1 MGELKDFD
9 PGTGVLGEFNKKS
22 HAILLN
28 GEFKRSD
35 ATEARDVIDP
45 ATEAVIA
52 QIAETTSA
60 EVDAA
65 VEAGHIAQKKWWR
78 MSALERAEIMHEIA
92 NELITMKPVL
102 AEALTRE
109 MGKPFKESADEV
121 LWSVSAI
128 RYYAEIGRTDIG
140 RVMGPAVEG
149 HLNYTLKL
157 PLGVVVSIQP
167 FNYPMCLLSWE
178 AAAALA
184 CGNAVIVKPS
194 EYTTITTL
202 MFAEVFNRHLPP
214 GLFQVLTGAG
224 DAGRQLV
231 EHPRT
236 NMVAFTGSVPTG
248 RAIAAKCGE
257 MMKPTLIET
266 SGNDPFIVMP
276 SAPIDVVARGAAFS
290 AYMNCGQICVS
301 AERFFVHESVHDEFV
316 EKLIEHAKAIRIG
329 NGLEQVEMGPMVAEK
344 ERTRY
349 EGVLAHA
356 QEQGAR
362 LLHGGGRPQDQ
373 DKGWFVDPTVLT
385 DCNPDMDILNNEI
398 FGPVAP
404 ICKVDSFDQALEY
417 ANNSEYGLG
426 AVLYTMDMRESIRA
440 SEELDG
446 GMVWVNAP
454 LLDNDAGP
462 FGGTKSSGIGRQ
474 LGPEGLETFR
484 KTKFFWLDPNCGSQD
499 FWWFP
504 YADAES
510 YEASKK

>member
-1 MGELKDFD
+1 VR
-9 PGTGVLGEFNKKS
+9 VLEEFANKS
-22 HAILLN
+22 HVILLD
-28 GEFKRSD
+28 GEYRRSE
-35 ATEARDVIDP
+35 ATESRDVIDP
-45 ATEAVIA
+45 ATGDRIA
-52 QIAETTSA
+52 EIAETSAA

-65 VEAGHIAQKKWWR
+65 VEAAHVAQKKWWR

-92 NELITMKPVL
+92 NELLAMKPIL

-109 MGKPFKESADEV
+109 MGKPYKESADEV
-121 LWSVSAI
+121 DWSVSAI

-140 RVMGPAVEG
+140 RVVGPAVAG

-167 FNYPMCLLSWE
+167 FNYPMTLLAWE
-178 AAAALA
+178 GAAALA
-184 CGNAVIVKPS
+184 AGNAVITKPS

-202 MFAEVFNRHLPP
+202 LFAEPFNRHLPS

-231 EHPRT
+231 EHTRT
-236 NMVAFTGSVPTG
+236 DMVAFTGSVPTG
-248 RAIAAKCGE
+248 KAIAAKCGE

-301 AERFFVHESVHDEFV
+301 AERFFVHEAVHDEFV
-316 EKLIEHAKAIRIG
+316 EKL
-329 NGLEQVEMGPMVAEK
+329 
-344 ERTRY
+344 
-349 EGVLAHA
+349 A
-356 QEQGAR
+356 QQGAR
-362 LLHGGGRPQDQ
+362 LVQGGGRPAGLENS
-373 DKGWFVDPTVLT
+373 GWFVEPTILA
-385 DCNPDMDILNNEI
+385 DCNPEMDIFNNES

-404 ICKVDSFDQALEY
+404 ICKVESFEQALEY
-417 ANNSEYGLG
+417 ANNSQYGLG
-426 AVLYTMDMRESIRA
+426 ACIYTMDMRESIRA

-446 GMVWVNAP
+446 GMVWINAP

-462 FGGTKSSGIGRQ
+462 FGGTKMSGMGRQ

-484 KTKFFWLDPNCGSQD
+484 KTKFVWLDPSCSTQD

-504 YADAES
+504 YADGEAYRES
-510 YEASKK
+510 D

>member
-1 MGELKDFD
+1 MGESKEFGAD
-9 PGTGVLGEFNKKS
+9 TGVLNEFSQKS

-28 GEFKRSD
+28 GEFKRSE
-35 ATEARDVIDP
+35 ATEGRDVIDP
-45 ATEAVIA
+45 ATETVIA
-52 QIAETTSA
+52 QIAETTRA
-60 EVDAA
+60 EVDDA
-65 VEAGHIAQKKWWR
+65 VEAGHVAQKKWWR
-78 MSALERAEIMHEIA
+78 ISALERSEIMHEIA
-92 NELITMKPVL
+92 NDLLAMKPQL

-109 MGKPFKESADEV
+109 MGKPYKESADEV
-121 LWSVSAI
+121 DWSVSAI

-167 FNYPMCLLSWE
+167 FNYPMTLLSWE
-178 AAAALA
+178 GAAALA
-184 CGNAVIVKPS
+184 SGNAVIAKPS

-202 MFAEVFNRHLPP
+202 MFAEAFNRHLSP

-301 AERFFVHESVHDEFV
+301 AERFFVHEAVHDEFV
-316 EKLIEHAKAIRIG
+316 EKMTEHAKAIRIG
-329 NGLEQVEMGPMVAEK
+329 NGLDQVEMGPMVAEK

-356 QEQGAR
+356 QEQGAS
-362 LLHGGGRPQDQ
+362 LHHGGGRPAGQ
-373 DKGWFVDPTVLT
+373 DKGWFVDPTILT
-385 DCNPDMDILNNEI
+385 DCNPEMDILNNES

-404 ICKVDSFDQALEY
+404 ICKVDSFDQALDY

-462 FGGTKSSGIGRQ
+462 FGGTKSSGMGRQ

-504 YADAES
+504 YAEEES
-510 YEASKK
+510 YDANK

>member
-1 MGELKDFD
+1 V
-9 PGTGVLGEFNKKS
+9 GVLSEFDHKSHSILIDGEFR
-22 HAILLN
+22 
-28 GEFKRSD
+28 RSES
-35 ATEARDVIDP
+35 TESRAVIDP
-45 ATEAVIA
+45 ATEDVIA
-52 QIAETTSA
+52 EIAETTTA

-65 VEAGHIAQKKWWR
+65 VEVGQVAYKKWWR
-78 MSALERAEIMHEIA
+78 MSALERSEIMHEIA
-92 NELITMKPVL
+92 NDLLAMKAQL

-109 MGKPFKESADEV
+109 MGKPYKESADEV
-121 LWSVSAI
+121 DWSVSAI
-128 RYYAEIGRTDIG
+128 RYYAETGRTDIG
-140 RVMGPAVEG
+140 RVVGPAVAG

-167 FNYPMCLLSWE
+167 FNYPMTLLAWE
-178 AAAALA
+178 GAAALA

-194 EYTTITTL
+194 EYTSITTL
-202 MFAEVFNRHLPP
+202 MFAEPFNRHLPP

-231 EHPRT
+231 EHPKT
-236 NMVAFTGSVPTG
+236 NMIAFTGSVPTG
-248 RAIAAKCGE
+248 KAIAAKCGE

-276 SAPIDVVARGAAFS
+276 SAPLDVVARGAAFS

-301 AERFFVHESVHDEFV
+301 AERFFVHQDIHDEFV
-316 EKLIEHAKAIRIG
+316 EKMAEEARKIRIG
-329 NGLEQVEMGPMVAEK
+329 NGLDKIEMGPMVAEK

-349 EGVLAHA
+349 EGVLECA
-356 QEQGAR
+356 QQQGAK
-362 LLHGGGRPQDQ
+362 LALGGGRPAGQ
-373 DKGWFVDPTVLT
+373 DKGWFVEPTILT
-385 DCNPDMDILNNEI
+385 DCNPGMDILNNES

-404 ICKVDSFDQALEY
+404 ICKVESFDQALEY
-417 ANNSEYGLG
+417 ANDSNYGLG
-426 AVLYTMDMRESIRA
+426 ACLYTMDMRESIRA

-446 GMVWVNAP
+446 GMVWINAP

-462 FGGTKSSGIGRQ
+462 FGGTKMSGMGRQ

-484 KTKFFWLDPNCGSQD
+484 KTKFVWLDPNCGTQD

-510 YEASKK
+510 YPESD